1 MLKYR
6 AISFPVLMALLGV
19 IFFSPEDLSVWV
31 FTFCVVA
38 VISLATYE
46 CARMIDNGLIPCLP
60 KTAGILA
67 GLASSITTMI
77 ISSIL
82 QANVGIWVFTFC
94 AIAGIGI
101 ATYEWVRMINNGLIP
116 RLPKAVGISAGLFV
130 AAIMVTILLFFAD
143 LMLNMMRNVRYEY
156 GNVLLVSFFL
166 MLLIMMICALLPWIA
181 TVFGGA
187 ETAKKGFTT
196 VAVVW
201 ATIVP
206 FGMVAVLYVPE
217 PKFLFFVMM
226 VTKAM
231 DTGGYVFGMLS
242 NKLMPGG
249 NHKLCPSISPKKS
262 WEGFA
267 GGLLLAVVTAWALR
281 AIFPGWDFSRYL
293 GAFAWW
299 KEIVLAVFLALASIC
314 GDLTESALK
323 RKCGVKDSGNL
334 IPGMGGPLDVLD
346 SFIYVGPVCLIFS
359 KLILTFKL

>member
-6 AISFPVLMALLGV
+6 AISFPLLMALLGV
-19 IFFSPEDLSVWV
+19 IFFAPLR
-31 FTFCVVA
+31 
-38 VISLATYE
+38 ISA
-46 CARMIDNGLIPCLP
+46 C
-60 KTAGILA
+60 
-67 GLASSITTMI
+67 
-77 ISSIL
+77 
-82 QANVGIWVFTFC
+82 VFTFC
-94 AIAGIGI
+94 ALLMVGI
-101 ATYEWVRMINNGLIP
+101 AACECARMLNNTL
-116 RLPKAVGISAGLFV
+116 LPCFPKLTGILAGGFV
-130 AAIMVTILLFFAD
+130 AVTLIQ
-143 LMLNMMRNVRYEY
+143 LMPLAFD
-156 GNVLLVSFFL
+156 GNSAVLSKAAQLAGAGW
-166 MLLIMMICALLPWIA
+166 MALIVICALLPWVA

-187 ETAKKGFTT
+187 ETAKKGFATIG
-196 VAVVW
+196 VVW
-201 ATIVP
+201 AIIVP

-217 PKFLFFVMM
+217 PKYLFFVMM

-267 GGLLLAVVTAWALR
+267 GGVLLAVLTAWALR
-281 AIFPGWDFSRYL
+281 AIFPGWDFTHYL
-293 GAFAWW
+293 GTFAWW
-299 KEIVLAVFLALASIC
+299 KELTLAVLLALASIC

-359 KLILTFKL
+359 LILKTFKL